1 VQPIC
6 SKRFLPRRRVWC
18 FGALHALGIAAA
30 MLAAACLQL
39 GWREGLDYLTAHP
52 VTATASWG
60 IFWVVLGTAG
70 LYDPERS
77 KAPGRTLASAGV
89 AVLGGTFLATALL
102 WATSAWLVTR
112 GVLLVFALLALLSVL
127 AAQLTHWA
135 IRRLG
140 LMTTR
145 CLVIGTNGE
154 ARRAL
159 DLIHRHPR
167 AGLRV
172 MGLVHCG
179 REPGIVGSF
188 IGDYPVLGTDASLAR
203 LVRFHR
209 VDSLIVAAPREVDP
223 ALLRRL
229 RSFRYRGVALADYV
243 SLHEELTKEIPV
255 SDINDEWLLA
265 ASLNT
270 SRPHVRRLKRLFDVV
285 GSLGALVLTAPLAAA
300 AALWVKLESPGPVLY
315 RQERLGRE
323 GVTFTILKFRTMA
336 ADAEM
341 ATGPVWAVDD
351 DPRITRAGR
360 WLRRFRIDEVP
371 QLINVLRG
379 EMSLI
384 GPRPERDAFVRELE
398 KQIPYYAER
407 FMVPPGITGWAQVM
421 QSYASSIDES
431 RRKLEAD
438 LYYIKH
444 MSFLTDMYIILKTVK
459 VVLFGRERN
468 RSAEGTG
475 AVPAPVAALSRFPAH
490 LAAAAPA
497 GSLSCVVP
505 ARSRRASG
513 IADDGRIARA

>member
-1 VQPIC
+1 
-6 SKRFLPRRRVWC
+6 
-18 FGALHALGIAAA
+18 
-30 MLAAACLQL
+30 M
-39 GWREGLDYLTAHP
+39 
-52 VTATASWG
+52 
-60 IFWVVLGTAG
+60 
-70 LYDPERS
+70 
-77 KAPGRTLASAGV
+77 
-89 AVLGGTFLATALL
+89 
-102 WATSAWLVTR
+102 
-112 GVLLVFALLALLSVL
+112 
-127 AAQLTHWA
+127 
-135 IRRLG
+135 
-140 LMTTR
+140 
-145 CLVIGTNGE
+145 
-154 ARRAL
+154 
-159 DLIHRHPR
+159 
-167 AGLRV
+167 
-172 MGLVHCG
+172 
-179 REPGIVGSF
+179 
-188 IGDYPVLGTDASLAR
+188 
-203 LVRFHR
+203 
-209 VDSLIVAAPREVDP
+209 
-223 ALLRRL
+223 RRL
-229 RSFRYRGVALADYV
+229 RSFRYRGVELADYV

-255 SDINDEWLLA
+255 ADINDEWLLA

-398 KQIPYYAER
+398 KQIPYYSER

>member
-1 VQPIC
+1 MAV
-6 SKRFLPRRRVWC
+6 
-18 FGALHALGIAAA
+18 ALIAAV
-30 MLAAACLQL
+30 CLRL
-39 GWREGLDYLTAHP
+39 GWREGLDYLTAHH
-52 VTATASWG
+52 VAATTSWG
-60 IFWVVLGTAG
+60 IFWVAFGTAG

-77 KAPGRTLASAGV
+77 KAPGRTVASAGV
-89 AVLGGTFLATALL
+89 AVLGGTILATALL
-102 WATSAWLVTR
+102 WATSAWPVTR

-127 AAQLTHWA
+127 AAELTHWA

-209 VDSLIVAAPREVDP
+209 VDSLIVAAPGEVDP

-255 SDINDEWLLA
+255 ADINDEWLLA

-285 GSLGALVLTAPLAAA
+285 GSLGALVLTAPLAAV
-300 AALWVKLESPGPVLY
+300 AALWIKLESPGPVLY
-315 RQERLGRE
+315 RQALAPIGFRQHVGYFYFRA
-323 GVTFTILKFRTMA
+323 TINR
-336 ADAEM
+336 
-341 ATGPVWAVDD
+341 
-351 DPRITRAGR
+351 PRQQPTPP
-360 WLRRFRIDEVP
+360 DELV
-371 QLINVLRG
+371 G
-379 EMSLI
+379 FFMD
-384 GPRPERDAFVRELE
+384 GRPE
-398 KQIPYYAER
+398 
-407 FMVPPGITGWAQVM
+407 
-421 QSYASSIDES
+421 S
-431 RRKLEAD
+431 
-438 LYYIKH
+438 
-444 MSFLTDMYIILKTVK
+444 
-459 VVLFGRERN
+459 
-468 RSAEGTG
+468 
-475 AVPAPVAALSRFPAH
+475 
-490 LAAAAPA
+490 
-497 GSLSCVVP
+497 
-505 ARSRRASG
+505 
-513 IADDGRIARA
+513 